1 MIGTKKKKKARK
13 GVRGCWG
20 TVGWGKLI
28 ILNRVFRKGFTK
40 KQRARG
46 VKECALQITGQRA
59 LNHRSHETNLSGGLL
74 AVGVVYTQQTASQ
87 AAGTFLV
94 S

>member
-59 LNHRSHETNLSGGLL
+59 LQVGGRANVKTSRGKRVWLTIGR
-74 AVGVVYTQQTASQ
+74 V
-87 AAGTFLV
+87 
-94 S
+94 